1 MRIHLPKH
9 GLLLRFPLEANSV
22 VGLILVVAG
31 VGVGVGGAQTP
42 AQPAFEVVSIK
53 PNTSGDERSSSIVM
67 PGAVYR
73 ATNVTLRMLI
83 KTAYQ
88 VHDDQI
94 VGGPGWMNTE
104 RFDVSAKGAGSPTT
118 TEFVTQA
125 RLMLRP
131 ALADRF
137 QVSIRREQQELPIYA
152 LVHVRDDR
160 RIGPQLNRTDLRTC
174 DGPPMLVP
182 VAEGAA
188 EPSERLPCEAA
199 FARPNHLS
207 ARGRDFGT
215 LITQV
220 SVWADHVT
228 IDGTGLTGK
237 YDWDLQWTPEP
248 LGTDP
253 APASAVSLTTALREQ
268 LGLKLEARR
277 GAVDVLVITRA
288 ERPSAN

>member
-1 MRIHLPKH
+1 LPKH
-9 GLLLRFPLEANSV
+9 RRLRRCLRKAQAIV
-22 VGLILVVAG
+22 ALILVGAG
-31 VGVGVGGAQTP
+31 VGIAQAP
-42 AQPAFEVVSIK
+42 AQPAFEVVSIR
-53 PNTSGDERSSSIVM
+53 PNTSGDDRSSSIVM

-104 RFDVSAKGAGSPTT
+104 RFDVSARGTGSPST
-118 TEFVTQA
+118 TEFVVQA

-137 QVSIRREQQELPIYA
+137 QVSISREQRELPIYA

-160 RIGPQLNRTDLRTC
+160 RTGPQLNRTDLRTC
-174 DGPPMLVP
+174 DGPPQLVP

-188 EPSERLPCEAA
+188 EASERLPCEAT
-199 FARPNHLS
+199 FARPAHLS
-207 ARGRDFGT
+207 GRGRDFAT

-220 SVWADHVT
+220 SAWADHVT

-237 YDWDLQWTPEP
+237 YDWDLQWTPER
-248 LGTDP
+248 LDIDP
-253 APASAVSLTTALREQ
+253 AAASGVSLTTALREQ

-277 GAVDVLVITRA
+277 GPVDVLVITRA